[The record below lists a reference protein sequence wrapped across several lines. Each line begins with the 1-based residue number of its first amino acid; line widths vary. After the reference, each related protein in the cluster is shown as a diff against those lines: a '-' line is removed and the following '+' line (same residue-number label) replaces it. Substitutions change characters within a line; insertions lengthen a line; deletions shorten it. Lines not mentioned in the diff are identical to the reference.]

1 MLTNTFEINCNT
13 SSGHDD
19 NISFELWKIS
29 GELTRLHQLVQG
41 ELNKQRILIPYAL
54 LVPNELYL
62 FFFLRHHLSRKEK
75 IQSIINDNNL
85 DVKIEKKSFS
95 DFSSLPEDETKLLTV
110 ATKNWIQNT
119 LILEHSY
126 SCQGNFIFLA
136 GSEKTVTSDN
146 SSLISITGFSVT
158 CIVHNNFTLKVFINV
173 KKKMFKKLNS
183 EDTISRISSKSQKT
197 PFWVYTPFRGLPAR
211 LTTKDKTSSS
221 DEYNAK
227 TQATVLI
234 EGTPISFTCDEYLLA
249 IENNDQNL
257 EKYFP
262 SYRNTPRQN
271 PPRSKLQQKNKI
283 QSGNTPNNSA
293 KNTKRAS
300 NAEAS
305 SNGKAASTKKQKTE
319 VVLPAYAYTRKE
331 KKEHTPMLTASP
343 TLLNLSMVD
352 VKKEDTATVAMPPPS
367 VPQSLLTVDQEA
379 IPMEANF
386 VAQKSES
393 QLEDQAA
400 KELTADQFNQ
410 LLDSFDWNEPNDNLQ
425 PPTTLETLP
434 SSTTIETVQSETTPT
449 NTVMPSPSLEQP
461 QTTPVTST
469 KSHQDEI
476 NEFKQLL
483 DQREA
488 QRRSIQDMQ
497 IAFKEEN
504 LVYEPQTKMLS
515 AAPNF
520 LSNFIDLKDEKPSV
534 KSEIFANDFISYY
547 STPSYTLCTTDEMEY
562 PRKTNFCPPTSS
574 MEQFSLLT
582 QMPKEKRQ
590 KREKKNKKKN
600 AKKEEIK
607 EIAETALTTTVEEV
621 YDEEITN
628 FDFAHSDVSELIDIV
643 SNTDSS
649 ITISDILKQALYYIS
664 DDNAG
669 PVKKGELLSF
679 MLDGCWKGYD
689 FQSNQQSSIEV
700 SNTLLESIQIVSRY
714 WYQSESSLP
723 HITNDEVI
731 SVLFKIS
738 ELLTK
743 TEGEEN
749 IKGPVNMEHS
759 YFQPLETPTI
769 RVGYMEQWL
778 DSHPEIINE
787 WEKSLLEPYAPP
799 KKINYCVIGVEP
811 SAFNTNDGL
820 FSDLNGFFENLSSIY
835 EMCKLG
841 IHLPIHNELVSE
853 GIIPITY
860 NRYFQPSTSTN
871 IKSQKSQ
878 MEEFIEQF
886 QKAAKRAEQGII
898 SFYNNNPKDENVFIY
913 VVFPFH
919 LAEKMEE
926 ATSIPMSSMLYHI
939 FGNILDHLQL
949 NISQESDV
957 MPFIHFIDQKIVDE
971 PYLNYPL
978 ATLKQI
984 SLSVY
989 NKCRRQQKRWNNLS
1003 GYFSLLHEPAFVLT
1017 PIEVAPDTSR
1027 NNRSPFSEIQQQKL
1041 TLHCAY
1047 SITEETN
1054 GEFFVTVVWSDYS
1067 GNLLE
1072 STIIDSTN
1080 VMADDG
1086 RRMEAVIQKIH
1097 EQSTIYMTSLNSS
1110 SHHIEFSWE
1119 YTVCKV
1125 APTENHQV
1133 VSMSDEELAAWG
1145 KIKESGHNG
1154 AMYLVSLNDNP
1165 TLQFFKNRPSEGL
1178 DTSHTGV
1185 MSYMHVH
1192 EEYGYIIS
1200 STEERPQDLLQDGRR
1215 QDICNNKS
1223 VIEIKLFVKG
1233 TEKCLHIGNIRHIC
1247 KQFYNLSWLSVSPL
1261 HPSRYTVLPVHVQLL
1276 RNINTNLNRYVQYVA
1291 NKN

>member
-13 SSGHDD
+13 SSGNED
-19 NISFELWKIS
+19 NLSFELWKIS
-29 GELTRLHQLVQG
+29 GELTRLHHLAHG
-41 ELNKQRILIPYAL
+41 ELNRQRILIPYAL
-54 LVPNELYL
+54 LVPSELYL
-62 FFFLRHHLSRKEK
+62 FFILSHHISRKEK
-75 IQSIINDNNL
+75 IQSIINDNYL
-85 DVKIEKKSFS
+85 DVKIEKKNFS
-95 DFSSLPEDETKLLTV
+95 DFSSLQEDETKLLTV
-110 ATKNWIQNT
+110 ATKNWIQNI

-126 SCQGNFIFLA
+126 SCQGNFMFLA
-136 GSEKTVTSDN
+136 SSEKNITSDN
-146 SSLISITGFSVT
+146 SSLISITGFSIS

-173 KKKMFKKLNS
+173 KKKMFKKLNA

-197 PFWVYTPFRGLPAR
+197 PFWVYTPFKGLPAR
-211 LTTKDKTSSS
+211 LTTKDKSSSS

-234 EGTPISFTCDEYLLA
+234 EGTPISFICDEYLLA
-249 IENNDQNL
+249 IENNDQSL

-262 SYRNTPRQN
+262 SYKNAPRQN
-271 PPRSKLQQKNKI
+271 PPRSKVQQKNKM
-283 QSGNTPNNSA
+283 QSGNTPNNA
-293 KNTKRAS
+293 KNIKRAS
-300 NAEAS
+300 SNADS
-305 SNGKAASTKKQKTE
+305 SINGKPASIKKQKTE
-319 VVLPAYAYTRKE
+319 AVLPAYAYTRKE
-331 KKEHTPMLTASP
+331 KKEPTPPTILTASP
-343 TLLNLSMVD
+343 TLLNPPMVE
-352 VKKEDTATVAMPPPS
+352 VKKEDTALGTMPPPS
-367 VPQSLLTVDQEA
+367 SAAQSLLTFEHEA
-379 IPMEANF
+379 TSMEANF
-386 VAQKSES
+386 VAQKSEI

-410 LLDSFDWNEPNDNLQ
+410 LLDSFDWNEPNDNPQ
-425 PPTTLETLP
+425 PAVTFEPLP
-434 SSTTIETVQSETTPT
+434 ASTTSDTAQSEMTPT
-449 NTVMPSPSLEQP
+449 NTVIPSPSLEQP
-461 QTTPVTST
+461 QTASVVSV
-469 KSHQDEI
+469 KSQQDEI

-520 LSNFIDLKDEKPSV
+520 LSNFIDLKDEKSSI

-547 STPSYTLCTTDEMEY
+547 STPSYTLCTIDEMEY
-562 PRKTNFCPPTSS
+562 PRKTNFCPPVSS

-582 QMPKEKRQ
+582 SMPKEKRQ
-590 KREKKNKKKN
+590 KREKKSKKMN
-600 AKKEEIK
+600 TRKEEVK
-607 EIAETALTTTVEEV
+607 ETAETSLITNAEEV

-628 FDFAHSDVSELIDIV
+628 FDFVHSGVSELIDIV

-649 ITISDILKQALYYIS
+649 ITISDILKQALYHLS
-664 DDNAG
+664 DDNTG

-689 FQSNQQSSIEV
+689 LQSNQQPSIDI
-700 SNTLLESIQIVSRY
+700 SNGLLESIQVVSRY

-723 HITNDEVI
+723 HVTNDEVI
-731 SVLFKIS
+731 SILFKVS

-778 DSHPEIINE
+778 DSHPEIISE

-811 SAFNTNDGL
+811 PAFNNNDGL
-820 FSDLNGFFENLSSIY
+820 FSDLNGFFENLSAIY

-841 IHLPIHNELVSE
+841 IHLPINNDLISE

-860 NRYFQPSTSTN
+860 NRYSQPSTTTN

-886 QKAAKRAEQGII
+886 QKAAKRA
-898 SFYNNNPKDENVFIY
+898 DENIFIY

-919 LAEKMEE
+919 LVEKMEE
-926 ATSIPMSSMLYHI
+926 ATSIPMSSMLYNI

-957 MPFIHFIDQKIVDE
+957 TPFIHFIDQKIVDE

-978 ATLKQI
+978 AALKQI

-989 NKCRRQQKRWNNLS
+989 NKCRRQQKRWNSLS

-1017 PIEVAPDTSR
+1017 PIEVAPDASR
-1027 NNRSPFSEIQQQKL
+1027 NSRSPFSEIQQQKL

-1054 GEFFVTVVWSDYS
+1054 GEFYVTVVWTDYS

-1072 STIIDSTN
+1072 STIIDSTT

-1097 EQSTIYMTSLNSS
+1097 EQSTIYMTSLSS

-1125 APTENHQV
+1125 APDENQV
-1133 VSMSDEELAAWG
+1133 VTMSDEELAAWG

-1165 TLQFFKNRPSEGL
+1165 SLQFFKNRPSDGH
-1178 DTSHTGV
+1178 DTSHVGV

-1215 QDICNNKS
+1215 QDTICNNKS

-1261 HPSRYTVLPVHVQLL
+1261 HPSRFTVLPVHVQLL
-1276 RNINTNLNRYVQYVA
+1276 RNINTNLKRYVQYIT